1 METSICFQSLGL
13 IRSCFYRCI
22 LKFFALKIFHLGAG
36 HLVYSLNIFSKFIE
50 GNRKVT
56 TDLKSQITNLCRI
69 GIALT
74 SERNIDVLLE
84 MIVDESRRLTGADA
98 GTLFIVS
105 DDGKYL
111 EWKIAQ
117 TQSLEIRVGGT
128 SSIEMDESIFSP
140 VALFSEGQ
148 VNLSNVSAYAAYTG
162 QTVNIP
168 DVYEAEEFDFSGPR
182 RNDAAMGYRSK
193 SMLVVPLRNH
203 QDDNIG
209 VLMLLNAQDPESE
222 NVIPFPSEF
231 EELITSLASQAAVA
245 ITNANLIQDLQNL
258 FDAFIQTTATA
269 IDEKSEYTAG
279 HIQRVAD
286 LTMRIA
292 KEINRS
298 ETGIWKNVKFTSDEL
313 NELRIAAWMHDVGK
327 ITTPEYVVDKATKL
341 EAIYDRIETIKAR
354 YEIFK
359 RDIQIVALNQKL
371 EVLLSGME
379 SPNTFVGVDKILQ
392 ENLKEL
398 EDEINF
404 IVRCNKGGEFMED
417 KDIQRLE
424 EIASRTSELGIKK
437 LPRLTENEVYN
448 LSIRKG
454 TLTEEERQ
462 VINNHASVSIKMLSQ
477 LPFSKKLRNV
487 SEYAGGHHEKLSGKG
502 YPKGLSAKEL
512 SLQARVMAVAD
523 IFEALTAP
531 DRPYRK
537 PMSLSQALKI
547 LRIMVKDGE
556 LDRRIVDL
564 FIQSGVVLQYA
575 VAELLPNQ
583 LDIEDGRAC

>member
-1 METSICFQSLGL
+1 M
-13 IRSCFYRCI
+13 
-22 LKFFALKIFHLGAG
+22 
-36 HLVYSLNIFSKFIE
+36 
-50 GNRKVT
+50 T

-209 VLMLLNAQDPESE
+209 VLMLLNAQDSESE
-222 NVIPFPSEF
+222 NVIPFSSEF

-404 IVRCNKGGEFMED
+404 IVCCNKGGEFMAD
-417 KDIQRLE
+417 KDLRRLE
-424 EIASRTSELGIKK
+424 EIASRTFELGIKK
-437 LPRLTENEVYN
+437 FPRLTKNEVYN

-575 VAELLPNQ
+575 GAELLPNQ